1 MSVLFHTPTTRR
13 TAMAK
18 KQKNEED
25 DMVIIRWTWED
36 VQSLRPELS
45 KDECLELLDRI
56 GGSLADRSIEL
67 GCEVMQILVSM
78 EG

>member
-67 GCEVMQILVSM
+67 GWEVMQILVSM